1 MRAAFTLPLT
11 KRPRVPTGGERK
23 ERKEEKGR
31 VFLSPAV
38 GSKQDN
44 PCRLGCAVMCPEG
57 KSDIHEPPSRA
68 GFGMRHRSGSSQQHS
83 KFPVSVTTVP
93 QEEMRSDR
101 GKTVLTRG

>member
-11 KRPRVPTGGERK
+11 KRPRVPTGEEKK

-44 PCRLGCAVMCPEG
+44 PCTLGCAVMCSEE
-57 KSDIHEPPSRA
+57 KFNIYEMPSMA
-68 GFGMRHRSGSSQQHS
+68 GFEMRHRSG
-83 KFPVSVTTVP
+83 
-93 QEEMRSDR
+93 
-101 GKTVLTRG
+101 